1 MLEMKPGCTMMWQS
15 LQLNSSL
22 GHPMAAAGR
31 RAGQAGCLIILG
43 SKGLTCSNTPKP
55 IFEATAGKLLHL
67 TVILA
72 SSKILW
78 NSLVTELAPAGIQ
91 CFCRAGQLRFELQ
104 NSTVKLLAHHLWH
117 APGGATP
124 VWTP

>member
-1 MLEMKPGCTMMWQS
+1 MLEMMPGCTMMWQS

-31 RAGQAGCLIILG
+31 RAGQAGCFLE
-43 SKGLTCSNTPKP
+43 SNGLTCSNTPKP
-55 IFEATAGKLLHL
+55 YFEATAGKLLHL

-91 CFCRAGQLRFELQ
+91 CTCRAGQLRFKLQ
-104 NSTVKLLAHHLWH
+104 DSTVKLLAHHLWH
-117 APGGATP
+117 APDGATP
-124 VWTP
+124 VWVS